1 MAAGSVPV
9 AAVISRSPANLSICP
24 VTMCTTRF
32 YNHLPV
38 VTGRARFPFNFYPS
52 RRQPPRGHYK
62 GWGVDMHRVENH
74 DAIKPGGRSRVDR
87 SVMFLLFTNLAI
99 IVWAVLEQW
108 NVSDL
113 LWIYW
118 GQSVIIGW
126 FNVHRIVDLERF
138 STDGLRINHK
148 PVPVTC
154 ETQRCTAVFFAMHYG
169 MFHLVYGVFLLTTF
183 RIQPGIPLSG
193 ILLCILA
200 FYINHRFSYHDN
212 LKREIDGVPNIGTLM
227 FFPYARIL
235 PMQLMVLLGSYIAG
249 NHSNELVFFLL
260 LKAATDVAMHFIE
273 HTLTWPGGG
282 RKTSCPVLARRDDST
297 GSDPVARVP
306 RTG

>member
-32 YNHLPV
+32 YNHLPE

-52 RRQPPRGHYK
+52 RRQPPRGQYK

-87 SVMFLLFTNLAI
+87 SVMFLLFTNLAT

-212 LKREIDGVPNIGTLM
+212 LKREVDGVPNIGTLM

-282 RKTSCPVLARRDDST
+282 RKTSCPVLARRDDPT